1 MKDLQLMKK
10 DMKKITI
17 GIMLL
22 LTLAMTACSDKYDF
36 LGENSEYVAN
46 QVELYQSWQLIGYG
60 SERFFHMIDEE
71 FRKKSEQYG
80 YRFYIVFKPDGTFE
94 GRDAINGLDGS
105 YSCNGNQLK
114 IDRLGTTLIFDKNKD
129 SREFGKR
136 FQASTSYGIK
146 EGKKLRLYY
155 SKKEFLYFESFDRVY
170 ITPSSSSL

>member
-36 LGENSEYVAN
+36 LGKNDEYVAN
-46 QVELYQSWQLIGYG
+46 PIELYQSWQLIGYG
-60 SERFFHMIDEE
+60 SEGNFHMIDEE

-105 YSCNGNQLK
+105 YSCNGNQ
-114 IDRLGTTLIFDKNKD
+114 IHIEDYISTEIYDKNKE
-129 SREFGKR
+129 SEEFRKR
-136 FQASTSYGIK
+136 FLSSTSYGIK